1 MTTIA
6 TLAASLPTFR
16 GSYAE
21 SFRAELAAGRQP
33 NWSGSE
39 LRGEARKWGGSYARS
54 RDAVITAVRRAGLER
69 GLLVERIPLTRYGH
83 GRIVVDVVEGPLT
96 LAQSLAVV

>member
-21 SFRAELAAGRQP
+21 SFRAELASGGQP

-39 LRGEARKWGGSYARS
+39 LSGEARKWWGSYARS
-54 RDAVITAVRRAGLER
+54 RDAVIAAVRRAGLER
-69 GLLVERIPLTRYGH
+69 GVLVERIRLVRYGH